1 MAIKRKHIIV
11 GGIAL
16 VTLTGAALYWQYTK
30 IMNYVIKL
38 TNVKFKSFGIKK
50 VDFDLSLEITNN
62 SDLTID
68 IVSQEYTAYIN
79 NVQIL
84 KAVNNTST
92 KLFKQRASPVNVN
105 IQISP
110 EQIAMKLKANA
121 INFLTNQEKVLIR
134 FDIKLKVKLLFITV
148 SIPYVYETT
157 LKELLQGI
165 ASKKEATNKLNK

>member
-1 MAIKRKHIIV
+1 
-11 GGIAL
+11 
-16 VTLTGAALYWQYTK
+16 
-30 IMNYVIKL
+30 
-38 TNVKFKSFGIKK
+38 
-50 VDFDLSLEITNN
+50 
-62 SDLTID
+62 LTID